1 MDQKGKDKTDE
12 RREVG
17 GEGAKGKAANHVEPG
32 RGQPGEQR
40 TRAGTSGGEASM
52 ERSVRGSRRK
62 KRRRRQEST
71 RGKGCVHESQGRW
84 RERTRRAREGKREEK
99 EKQTRGT
106 RTGTSGEAKHL
117 DWNIRGAEAGDW
129 SVRGSSGLGLERP
142 GLRKEG
148 DTVAENN
155 GEEHMNKGK
164 DQMRK
169 DTTKESQ
176 EAGGEGSDGKAAKHL
191 EPGQEQPGKQRTR
204 TGTSGG
210 ERSWMG
216 ASGATGGR

>member
-1 MDQKGKDKTDE
+1 M
-12 RREVG
+12 
-17 GEGAKGKAANHVEPG
+17 
-32 RGQPGEQR
+32 
-40 TRAGTSGGEASM
+40 
-52 ERSVRGSRRK
+52 
-62 KRRRRQEST
+62 
-71 RGKGCVHESQGRW
+71 GCVHESQGRW
-84 RERTRRAREGKREEK
+84 REKTRRAREGKREEK

-106 RTGTSGEAKHL
+106 RTGTSGEAKHP
-117 DWNIRGAEAGDW
+117 DRNIRGAEARDW

-176 EAGGEGSDGKAAKHL
+176 EAGGEGADGKAAKHV
-191 EPGQEQPGKQRTR
+191 EPGREQPV
-204 TGTSGG
+204 
-210 ERSWMG
+210 
-216 ASGATGGR
+216 